1 MPQKNKKKRTFRVS
15 ILMDYDA
22 IKDKVI
28 VEKILEEAKKRGKII
43 RSRIYITQEELNDSR
58 QALPEFASLGLEPV
72 ITVLAKNVKFAIDL
86 LDDAYSDNI
95 DVIIISWKSEDLLP
109 ALIEAKT
116 KKEIVIMFPGKAP
129 KSFYTVADSI
139 IELEL

>member
-1 MPQKNKKKRTFRVS
+1 M
-15 ILMDYDA
+15 
-22 IKDKVI
+22 
-28 VEKILEEAKKRGKII
+28 EEAKKRGKII